1 MSVKRLKVLSSEVV
15 LTEERDAYNTLRN
28 KFLRLS
34 KEARVKTLE
43 NYDKEVKSYSDL
55 RMSAQYMLDR
65 IFKEYLQVGAI
76 QLISYGIY
84 DVDEEVLREEYSKDF
99 EIGYKNV
106 IQNIIKEINSID
118 SNLAQSKS
126 DRKDMV
132 ADAGSTFETLGFYR
146 QTGDVGKDLSN
157 VFEAETET
165 MAMNAIMA
173 GGAAILSAGMGA
185 VEKKA
190 AESEKAGVFSRTSTK
205 NSLVSAMEN
214 DVYQMHKTIA
224 RIANER
230 IKQFFVYPQ
239 KEELIKIEPE
249 VRNAIAG
256 NFAHDEK
263 NPDLELNQIIK
274 ILTINPYETRIY
286 SYIMKKYN
294 GLTDDLNDTV
304 SYLNIDKQD
313 LADSYLRSIY
323 NIKECTTYENVLAFE
338 DNIKQEMKS
347 FDVTDCKYLSEV
359 TDYKN
364 LLFTK
369 RKTFNSFVYST
380 IEDRDKAEKQF
391 MSFFDEPVADMDMDD
406 LVEKYFETLPSSI
419 YQKNRE
425 DLQLLIM
432 GQLSGYIDK
441 VQNSAIIEPYIIT
454 AEQKKKEYG
463 IESMTLLDALLKR
476 KKKLYRKESVMMAVD
491 NVKGTFKNFGKNFKD
506 KVSFEKKPVIEAN
519 EPIGISDN
527 IEKANY
533 KICPQCGT
541 NLKEEAKF
549 CKNCGYKF

>member
-1 MSVKRLKVLSSEVV
+1 MSVKRLNVLSSEVV
-15 LTEERDAYNTLRN
+15 LTEEMDTYNTLRN

-34 KEARVKTLE
+34 KEARIKTSE

-99 EIGYKNV
+99 EISYKNV

-132 ADAGSTFETLGFYR
+132 ADAGSTFKTLGFYR

-165 MAMNAIMA
+165 MAMNAVMA
-173 GGAAILSAGMGA
+173 GGAALLSAGMGA

-190 AESEKAGVFSRTSTK
+190 AESEKEGVFSRTSTK

-263 NPDLELNQIIK
+263 NPDLELKQIIK
-274 ILTINPYETRIY
+274 ILTINPYESRIY

-304 SYLNIDKQD
+304 NYLNIDKQD
-313 LADSYLRSIY
+313 LADSYLRSMY

-338 DNIKQEMKS
+338 DKIKQEMKA

-419 YQKNRE
+419 YPKNRE